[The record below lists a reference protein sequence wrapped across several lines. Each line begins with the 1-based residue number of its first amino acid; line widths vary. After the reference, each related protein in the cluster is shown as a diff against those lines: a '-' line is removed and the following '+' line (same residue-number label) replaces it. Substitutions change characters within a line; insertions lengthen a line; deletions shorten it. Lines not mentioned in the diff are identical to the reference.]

1 MTLDVRG
8 LKYAYPGSD
17 RGIHLPELEV
27 TEGQTLAV
35 IGPSGCGKT
44 TFLNL
49 LSALIR
55 PDAGTIR
62 VGGAKVHALS
72 ARQGQAYRAG
82 SVGYIFQDFGLLD
95 YLNALDNILHPF
107 RIARGR
113 RITPAARDRAAA
125 LARDLG
131 IADRLSHRPAKLSH
145 GERQR
150 VAICRAFV
158 TEPSVLL
165 ADEPTGNLDPDTA
178 RRIMD
183 HLLESQRRL
192 GATLVMVTHDH
203 SLLDR
208 FDRVLDFGNCWGPVR

>member
-1 MTLDVRG
+1 MTLDVSNMRF
-8 LKYAYPGSD
+8 AYPGGD
-17 RGIHLPELEV
+17 RGIHLAHLHV
-27 TEGQTLAV
+27 AEGKTLAV

-55 PDAGTIR
+55 PDTGTIR
-62 VGGAKVHALS
+62 IGATEVHALS
-72 ARQGQAYRAG
+72 ERQGQAYRAE

-95 YLNALDNILHPF
+95 YLNARDNILHPF

-113 RITPAARDRAAA
+113 HISSAARDRVEA

-131 IADRLSHRPAKLSH
+131 IADRLSHRPVQLSH

-178 RRIMD
+178 KRIMD

-208 FDRVLDFGNCWGPVR
+208 FDHVLDFRDCWGPMQ